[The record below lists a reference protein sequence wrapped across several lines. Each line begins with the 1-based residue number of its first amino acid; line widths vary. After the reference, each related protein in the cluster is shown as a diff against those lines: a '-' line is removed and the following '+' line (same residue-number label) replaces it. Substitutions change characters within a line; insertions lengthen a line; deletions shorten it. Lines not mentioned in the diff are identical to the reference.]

1 MHIGYRKTSNGTV
14 YATLSDPIY
23 DENGKK
29 DNRYTYLG
37 KVIDKEKGIFWS
49 KERGT
54 FSFDLEKGGFLPTPL
69 SEVTPQNL
77 DNRVKPAPKLCF
89 GDAFLVYEY
98 IYKIGFLPVIESIPY
113 ENQDTLKSLIL
124 SYIISPFAN
133 CDTQNWYYKSVAKY
147 LFPKANLGSQR
158 ISDCL
163 ASIGDPNTERS
174 FFSNFIPYIQKC
186 SNEDSIL
193 IDSTNIKNDINIYFT
208 KYIKQKGVE
217 GYYAKLIYV
226 VNACN
231 GVPIFYRLI
240 PGNILDI
247 NTLNNTLKHLEE
259 YNVKIGK
266 CLFDA
271 GFNSNENFEQFYN
284 EKNENIIDFITRIK
298 TNDKQYKQ
306 IIEKNYKDFESNENF
321 VKYLDRYLFIKE
333 FTIKIGPNNT
343 YPAYLY
349 LAKDVNRKNE
359 ENEKIL
365 MQAST
370 SDLPKDKVY
379 EMLNKTGFFGLISA
393 SKKGIDQILPAY
405 YQRQSIEE
413 TFDFSKNY
421 TRLLPLRTHNEN
433 TLRGHLLLSFIAC
446 FIIKC
451 MQVELK
457 YSDILFG
464 SKLKSLSH
472 LICDDYGSRILI
484 EQPQKN
490 ENDIFKALSIECP
503 SEIKITD
510 FKLEYNHT
518 EQDSIP
524 KWSISLKSTNNIKQ
538 KNNNGTKQRNTD
550 KDENADTN
558 DTLCLD
564 QNSQEKK
571 DTEQQSES
579 PKRGRGRPPGRKNNK
594 TLERERLARESQT
607 ETKDEA
613 SSAPK
618 RGRGRPPGRK
628 NNKTLERE
636 RLAQLE
642 AEASSKSVQPNE
654 ALDQQSAEI
663 VGSQLQELSEAL
675 EAVEANSCSSS
686 ELSQHSQE
694 LDESQ
699 EQPSSFEEK
708 GLESD
713 N

>member
-23 DENGKK
+23 TENGKK

-54 FSFDLEKGGFLPTPL
+54 FSFNLKEGGFLPPPL

-113 ENQDTLKSLIL
+113 ENHDTLKSLIL

-133 CDTQNWYYKSVAKY
+133 CDTENWYYKSVAKY
-147 LFPKANLGSQR
+147 LFPKANLSSQR

-163 ASIGDPNTERS
+163 ASIGDPNIERS
-174 FFSNFIPYIQKC
+174 FFSTFIPYVQKC
-186 SNEDSIL
+186 CNDDGIL
-193 IDSTNIKNDINIYFT
+193 IDSSNIKNDINIYFT
-208 KYIKQKGVE
+208 KYIKQKGAE

-231 GVPIFYRLI
+231 GIPIFYRLI
-240 PGNILDI
+240 PGNVLDV

-259 YNVKIGK
+259 YSVKIGK

-298 TNDKQYKQ
+298 TNDKQFKQ
-306 IIEKNYKDFESNENF
+306 IVENNFKDFESNDNF

-333 FTIKIGPNNT
+333 FPITIGPNHS

-405 YQRQSIEE
+405 YQRQAIEE

-433 TLRGHLLLSFIAC
+433 TLKGHLLLSFIAC
-446 FIIKC
+446 FILKC

-457 YSDILFG
+457 YSDRLFG
-464 SKLKSLSH
+464 SKLKGLSH
-472 LICDDYGSRILI
+472 LICDDYTSRILI

-510 FKLEYNHT
+510 YKLEYNHT

-524 KWSISLKSTNNIKQ
+524 KWSTSLKNANNINTQ
-538 KNNNGTKQRNTD
+538 NNNSNKKRKVDKEEKTD
-550 KDENADTN
+550 AN
-558 DTLCLD
+558 DTLFFD

-571 DTEQQSES
+571 DTVQQSET

-594 TLERERLARESQT
+594 TLERLAKEAQT
-607 ETKDEA
+607 KTKDEA

-628 NNKTLERE
+628 NNKTLER
-636 RLAQLE
+636 LARLE
-642 AEASSKSVQPNE
+642 AEASRKSDQPNE
-654 ALDQQSAEI
+654 DPDQKSNEI
-663 VGSQLQELSEAL
+663 EGSQLQELSQAL
-675 EAVEANSCSSS
+675 RDVDANSNSSS
-686 ELSQHSQE
+686 ETSQDSQE
-694 LDESQ
+694 PGESQ
-699 EQPSSFEEK
+699 GQDQVSSLEEK
-708 GLESD
+708 GLESH